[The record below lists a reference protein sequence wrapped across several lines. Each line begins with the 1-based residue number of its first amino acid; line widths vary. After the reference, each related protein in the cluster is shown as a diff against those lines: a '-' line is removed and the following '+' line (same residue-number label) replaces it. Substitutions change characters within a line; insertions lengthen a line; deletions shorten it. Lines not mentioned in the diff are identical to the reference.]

1 MKLKLAIALS
11 LVSLCAA
18 PAFCD
23 QISFGGTDS
32 TNTGKLGTSHTYGT
46 APETVTAYGYERG
59 LWGEGTSATDLYGKN
74 GGVNNPSE
82 TGLGIAGNKDN
93 EINKYSFI
101 ELDLSN
107 INSPFSLTIGST
119 QNTEGF
125 NVCFSNSL
133 GSLGSNCTD
142 YKTPGSDPFATG
154 YFSKLSGDQYITIQA
169 DGGENG
175 QGNVL
180 LDGLNTAATPE
191 PGSLI
196 LLGTGILGAAGAI
209 RRRLSL

>member
-23 QISFGGTDS
+23 QISFAGTDS

-46 APETVTAYGYERG
+46 APETVTAYGFASG
-59 LWGEGTSATDLYGKN
+59 WWWNSATDLYGKN
-74 GGVNNPSE
+74 GGGSE
-82 TGLGIAGNKDN
+82 NGLGIAGNKDN
-93 EINKYSFI
+93 EINKYSFV

-125 NVCFSNSL
+125 HVCFSNSL

-169 DGGENG
+169 DGGMNG

-180 LDGLNTAATPE
+180 LDGLNTQMAATPE